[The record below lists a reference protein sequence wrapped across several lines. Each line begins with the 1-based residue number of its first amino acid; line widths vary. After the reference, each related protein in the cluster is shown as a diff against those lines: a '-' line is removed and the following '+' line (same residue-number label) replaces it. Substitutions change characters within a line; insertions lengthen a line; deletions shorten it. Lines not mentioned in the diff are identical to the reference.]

1 MTRQIKYDRSAED
14 VGNLFSLEHVNLQVD
29 GLERALVFYV
39 EALGLTRDPYMMTG
53 GRIGWINAGRNQF
66 HLVQGAP
73 QVVAGHVGLVMPGR
87 SELLARL
94 EAAAPRLKGSE
105 FAYEEQD
112 DCVIAVCPWGNRFR
126 IHEPAAEFQ
135 RMTLGM
141 PYVEVDVRPGT
152 AEGIV
157 AFYRDIIHAP
167 GRVTEVRGTPAARIA
182 VGREQALVF
191 RETDGVIRPFDGH
204 HIQVYLTDFSGPHG
218 RLNERD
224 LVTEESNEHQYRF
237 EVITDLS
244 TGTELARIEHEVR
257 SIGHPLFNRT
267 LINRNPNQTNV
278 NYAAGLDAYVPP
290 NTARETDDP
299 RLRDLLKGFNGQL
312 AKSGSGQVGFA

>member
-1 MTRQIKYDRSAED
+1 MARQIKYDRSAED

-29 GLERALVFYV
+29 GMERALVFYV

-66 HLVQGAP
+66 HLIQGAP
-73 QVVAGHVGLVMPGR
+73 QVVAGHIGLVMPGHR
-87 SELLARL
+87 ELLARL
-94 EAAAPRLKGSE
+94 DAAKPHLAGTE
-105 FAYEEQD
+105 FRYEEMD

-126 IHEPAAEFQ
+126 IHEPAVRFG

-152 AEGIV
+152 VEGIV

-167 GRVTEVRGTPAARIA
+167 GQVTEVRGAPAARIS
-182 VGREQALVF
+182 VGREQAIVF
-191 RETDGVIRPFDGH
+191 RETEGVIRPFDGH

-218 RLNERD
+218 RLNERN

-237 EVITDLS
+237 EIITDLT
-244 TGTELARIEHEVR
+244 TGAELARIEHEVR
-257 SIGHPLFNRT
+257 SIGHPLFNRA
-267 LINRNPNQTNV
+267 LINRNPSQTNV

-299 RLRDLLKGFNGQL
+299 RLRDLLKGFNEQL
-312 AKSGSGQVGFA
+312 AKPGNGQVGVA